1 MIRTRCGAFVE
12 HLALVFTDWGFPRMP
27 SRVLITLMAA
37 DEEALTAA
45 ELAERLEV
53 SPAAISGA
61 VRYLIHIGMLQRVPT
76 PGSRRDRYRLPVD
89 PWYESASLRDGYM
102 SQVVSVSGE
111 GVAAL
116 GADTAAGR
124 RIARMRDFF
133 MFVQPSSATSSP
145 SGRPTTPST
154 TSGSPA
160 GGCGPAGRVTCPKVL
175 GS

>member
-1 MIRTRCGAFVE
+1 MTERDPEQVRAFVE
-12 HLALVFTDWGFPRMP
+12 QLALIFTDWGFPRMP

-102 SQVVSVSGE
+102 SQVVAASG
-111 GVAAL
+111 
-116 GADTAAGR
+116 DGR
-124 RIARMRDFF
+124 RGARRGHR
-133 MFVQPSSATSSP
+133 
-145 SGRPTTPST
+145 GRPADRPDARLLRVR
-154 TSGSPA
+154 PDRA
-160 GGCGPAGRVTCPKVL
+160 G
-175 GS
+175 

>member
-1 MIRTRCGAFVE
+1 MIRSRCGRFVE

-61 VRYLIHIGMLQRVPT
+61 VRYLIHIGLLQRVPT

-102 SQVVSVSGE
+102 SQVVAASGE

-116 GADTAAGR
+116 GADSR
-124 RIARMRDFF
+124 
-133 MFVQPSSATSSP
+133 
-145 SGRPTTPST
+145 GRPPDR
-154 TSGSPA
+154 PDA
-160 GGCGPAGRVTCPKVL
+160 RLLRVRPGRAR
-175 GS
+175 